1 MKDVTL
7 EDLAK
12 RVAALESIVGV
23 RPPAPG
29 KDWRNAASA
38 ISDPEFHLII
48 DAEGAKIREAERKAA
63 EGGHE
68 G

>member
-1 MKDVTL
+1 MNDVSL

-12 RVAALESIVGV
+12 RVAALETIIGV

-38 ISDPEFHLII
+38 ISDWDSHRDVIE
-48 DAEGAKIREAERKAA
+48 ERTKIREAERKTA
-63 EGGHE
+63 EE
-68 G
+68 SE